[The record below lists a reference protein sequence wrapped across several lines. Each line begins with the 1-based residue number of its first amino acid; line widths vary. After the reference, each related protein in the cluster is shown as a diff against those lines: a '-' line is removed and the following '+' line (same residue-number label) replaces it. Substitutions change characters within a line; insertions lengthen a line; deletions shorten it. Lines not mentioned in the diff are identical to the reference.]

1 MDSEHEDYNLDKMLE
16 SLNSKVLSENAYKV
30 FRACSDNENLLKD
43 FIQINLNLPMYNK
56 VYKYYAE
63 VVGYTFT
70 DTPVIIIGV
79 TKRDESINH
88 SIWNTFTD
96 KDIIIAKDLDK
107 FIGYKYISLC
117 DIIWTIE
124 DRKSEF
130 VLDF

>member
-16 SLNSKVLSENAYKV
+16 SLSSKVLSENAYKV
-30 FRACSDNENLLKD
+30 FRACSDDENILKD

-63 VVGYTFT
+63 VVGYVFKE
-70 DTPVIIIGV
+70 TPVIIIGI
-79 TKRDESINH
+79 TKRDKFIHH

-96 KDIIIAKDLDK
+96 NDIIIAKDLDK

-124 DRKSEF
+124 DRKNEF
-130 VLDF
+130 ILDF